1 MSPDIKLSKTQISKI
16 IQWGGSFGSCLANLD
31 KKALTIFAISLSR
44 DNLPGIVSNLA
55 SNAINHLKEK

>member
-16 IQWGGSFGSCLANLD
+16 MQWGGSFGSWLANLD